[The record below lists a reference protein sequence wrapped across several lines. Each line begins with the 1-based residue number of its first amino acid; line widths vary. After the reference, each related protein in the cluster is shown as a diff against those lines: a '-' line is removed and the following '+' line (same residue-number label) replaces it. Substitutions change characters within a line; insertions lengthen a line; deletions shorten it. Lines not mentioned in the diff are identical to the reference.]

1 MSHSHAEGG
10 NTHRHHHDDGHAHAH
25 DARHIDPP
33 AQVKEAACADDGCG
47 ACAMPATP
55 LQRGDPS
62 ARGRS
67 FRIATMDCAAEEAEI
82 RRTLDGMP
90 GIRGLRFQLGQRVLT
105 IDADESSIA
114 PALAAVRKSG
124 FDPQPIAGGE
134 SEAGHA
140 AGDGHDHEVV
150 RGQVPKLAGASA
162 TLRPR
167 PWSGGGRDLPWR
179 PLRSGS
185 PASTST
191 RRV

>member
-47 ACAMPATP
+47 ACAMPAAP

-82 RRTLDGMP
+82 RRALDGMP

-105 IDADESSIA
+105 IDADEPSIA

-124 FDPQPIAGGE
+124 FDPQPIAVE
-134 SEAGHA
+134 
-140 AGDGHDHEVV
+140 
-150 RGQVPKLAGASA
+150 R
-162 TLRPR
+162 T
-167 PWSGGGRDLPWR
+167 GGRPCGGR
-179 PLRSGS
+179 RS
-185 PASTST
+185 
-191 RRV
+191 